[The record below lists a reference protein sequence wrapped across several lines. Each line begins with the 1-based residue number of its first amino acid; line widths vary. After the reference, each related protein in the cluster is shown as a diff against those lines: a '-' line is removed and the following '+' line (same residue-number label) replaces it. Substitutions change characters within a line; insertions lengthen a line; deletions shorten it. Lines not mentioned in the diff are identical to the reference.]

1 MINQYSLFEE
11 KINIKNIED
20 SIRLIKKKEW
30 KYDKYKLQSWGH
42 PLHKIAPYVGRIKPS
57 FAHFLIKYLSKENQ
71 LILDPFCGIGTICLE
86 ASLLKRKAI
95 GFDINPY
102 AFSIA
107 KAKMERKLNLEKTID
122 YINSI
127 KINYDKELIKDIPNW
142 VKNYYNEK
150 TLIEIIY
157 LLKTFKEEKKTFIY
171 ACLVAISQGHR
182 PGHLSKPCG
191 WTIPYTPRPDDPGEY
206 RDTKLRLVEKIIR
219 NYKDVPQ
226 FAGEY
231 NVYKRDSRKM
241 NLKDN
246 SVDLVISSPPYYNT
260 LDYVGSNRLRLAIMG
275 FYEKKET
282 DSLKKKIIQSR
293 KTYLTE
299 MSLVINELNRVM
311 KKGSTCC
318 FVVGDLH
325 ENKKIHNTS
334 EDIIEIM
341 KNSNFIHIDTIN
353 DEIPKNKSVLKTT
366 DQIKKERI
374 ILLKKN

>member
-1 MINQYSLFEE
+1 
-11 KINIKNIED
+11 
-20 SIRLIKKKEW
+20 
-30 KYDKYKLQSWGH
+30 
-42 PLHKIAPYVGRIKPS
+42 
-57 FAHFLIKYLSKENQ
+57 
-71 LILDPFCGIGTICLE
+71 
-86 ASLLKRKAI
+86 
-95 GFDINPY
+95 
-102 AFSIA
+102 
-107 KAKMERKLNLEKTID
+107 
-122 YINSI
+122 
-127 KINYDKELIKDIPNW
+127 
-142 VKNYYNEK
+142 
-150 TLIEIIY
+150 
-157 LLKTFKEEKKTFIY
+157 
-171 ACLVAISQGHR
+171 
-182 PGHLSKPCG
+182 
-191 WTIPYTPRPDDPGEY
+191 
-206 RDTKLRLVEKIIR
+206 
-219 NYKDVPQ
+219 
-226 FAGEY
+226 
-231 NVYKRDSRKM
+231 M

-246 SVDLVISSPPYYNT
+246 SIDLVITSPPYYNT